1 MLEVSVMQLP
11 VQITFRQMAPS
22 EALEAKIREK
32 AAGLEQFFDRIMS
45 CDVIVEQSNRN
56 HNQGNLFH
64 VRIDLRVPGKEL
76 VVSRDP
82 VKNHAHEDPY
92 VAVRDAFDAMKRQLK
107 SYASQQRRE
116 VKTHDI
122 PPHGRITALFPM
134 EDYGRIL
141 TPTGRDI
148 YFHRNSVLDADFD
161 NLEEGME
168 VRFSEE
174 MGEQGPQASTVKLIG
189 KHHVV

>member
-1 MLEVSVMQLP
+1 MQLP
-11 VQITFRQMAPS
+11 IQITFRQMESS
-22 EALEAKIREK
+22 EALEEKIREK

-56 HNQGNLFH
+56 HHQGNLFH

-92 VAVRDAFDAMKRQLK
+92 VAVRDAFEAIKRQLK
-107 SYASQQRRE
+107 AYAKQQRRE

-122 PPHGRITALFPM
+122 PPHGRITVLFPM

-148 YFHRNSVLDADFD
+148 YFHRNSVLDADFED
-161 NLEEGME
+161 LEEGME

-174 MGEQGPQASTVKLIG
+174 MGEEGPQASTVKLVG
-189 KHHVV
+189 KHHIV